1 MKKRILSSLLACSL
15 LFTVVAAPAIAFADD
30 FDTQIEQKNKEITEL
45 QSKQAALQSQISS
58 LEAEVAGINAKA
70 QELFAK
76 KETLTK
82 ETEQL
87 QQEIADLEVRIE
99 RREEAIRNQARD
111 VQVNGSQT
119 TLIEAVINADSI
131 TDAIGRVQAMS
142 TIVNA
147 NNDLVTQQKEDKQA
161 VEDKKIEN
169 ETKLG
174 EIQETHVTL
183 EAQKGELERS
193 QADLA
198 VAKADYALQQAS
210 KESEKEAIKER
221 KAAAEA
227 EQARIAEEARL
238 AARAQRQ
245 AAQEAQAQEEAQAA
259 TSNTTNQTTNNQINN
274 SQTSTNNNSS
284 NNQTSS
290 SSNNTSSSNT
300 PSSSTTEES
309 NTSVE
314 TPAPA
319 PVAPTPTPAPAPS
332 GNGSSVIAEAYKYLG
347 VPYVWGGKTPSGFDC
362 SGFTSYVFRNA
373 TGREIGGWTVPQE
386 SAGTKISVA
395 EAQPGDLYFWG
406 SAGSTY
412 HVAIALGGGQYIHA
426 PSPGQSVSVSS
437 VGSWGPSFAV
447 RM

>member
-238 AARAQRQ
+238 AAQAQRQ

-290 SSNNTSSSNT
+290 SSNNTSS
-300 PSSSTTEES
+300 S

>member
-174 EIQETHVTL
+174 EIQETQVTL

-210 KESEKEAIKER
+210 KESEKDAIKER

-238 AARAQRQ
+238 AAQAQRQ

-290 SSNNTSSSNT
+290 SSNNTSS
-300 PSSSTTEES
+300 S

-426 PSPGQSVSVSS
+426 PTTGKTVS
-437 VGSWGPSFAV
+437 VGSVGSYGPSFAV

>member
-174 EIQETHVTL
+174 EIQETQVTL

-238 AARAQRQ
+238 AAQAQRQ

-300 PSSSTTEES
+300 
-309 NTSVE
+309 SVE
-314 TPAPA
+314 TPA

-395 EAQPGDLYFWG
+395 EAQPGDLYLWG

-412 HVAIALGGGQYIHA
+412 HVPIALGGGQYIHA
-426 PSPGQSVSVSS
+426 PTTGKTVS
-437 VGSWGPSFAV
+437 VGSVGSYGPSFAV

>member
-30 FDTQIEQKNKEITEL
+30 FDTQIQQKNKEITEL

-210 KESEKEAIKER
+210 KESEKDAIKER

-238 AARAQRQ
+238 AAQAQRQ

-290 SSNNTSSSNT
+290 SSNNTSS
-300 PSSSTTEES
+300 S

-426 PSPGQSVSVSS
+426 PTTGKTVS
-437 VGSWGPSFAV
+437 VGSVGSYGPSFAV

>member
-174 EIQETHVTL
+174 EIQETQVTL

-198 VAKADYALQQAS
+198 VAKEIMLYNKRQKKVKKKQSKNVKQQQ
-210 KESEKEAIKER
+210 KQNKLESLKK
-221 KAAAEA
+221 
-227 EQARIAEEARL
+227 
-238 AARAQRQ
+238 
-245 AAQEAQAQEEAQAA
+245 
-259 TSNTTNQTTNNQINN
+259 
-274 SQTSTNNNSS
+274 
-284 NNQTSS
+284 
-290 SSNNTSSSNT
+290 
-300 PSSSTTEES
+300 
-309 NTSVE
+309 
-314 TPAPA
+314 
-319 PVAPTPTPAPAPS
+319 
-332 GNGSSVIAEAYKYLG
+332 
-347 VPYVWGGKTPSGFDC
+347 
-362 SGFTSYVFRNA
+362 
-373 TGREIGGWTVPQE
+373 
-386 SAGTKISVA
+386 
-395 EAQPGDLYFWG
+395 
-406 SAGSTY
+406 
-412 HVAIALGGGQYIHA
+412 HV
-426 PSPGQSVSVSS
+426 
-437 VGSWGPSFAV
+437 
-447 RM
+447 

>member
-174 EIQETHVTL
+174 EIQETQVTL

-210 KESEKEAIKER
+210 KESEKDAIKER

-238 AARAQRQ
+238 AAQAQRQ

-290 SSNNTSSSNT
+290 SSNNTSS
-300 PSSSTTEES
+300 S

-386 SAGTKISVA
+386 SAGTKISVS

>member
-174 EIQETHVTL
+174 EIQETQVTL

-238 AARAQRQ
+238 AAQAQRQ
-245 AAQEAQAQEEAQAA
+245 AAQEAQAQAA

-290 SSNNTSSSNT
+290 SSNNTSS
-300 PSSSTTEES
+300 S

-386 SAGTKISVA
+386 SAGTKISVS

>member
-174 EIQETHVTL
+174 EIQETQVTL

-238 AARAQRQ
+238 AAQAQRQ

-290 SSNNTSSSNT
+290 SSNNTSS
-300 PSSSTTEES
+300 S

>member
-174 EIQETHVTL
+174 EIQETQVTL

-238 AARAQRQ
+238 AAQAQRQ

-290 SSNNTSSSNT
+290 SSNNTSS
-300 PSSSTTEES
+300 S

-426 PSPGQSVSVSS
+426 PTTGKTVS
-437 VGSWGPSFAV
+437 VGSVGSYGPSFAV

>member
-238 AARAQRQ
+238 AAQAQRQ

-290 SSNNTSSSNT
+290 SSNNTSS
-300 PSSSTTEES
+300 S

-426 PSPGQSVSVSS
+426 PTTGKTVS
-437 VGSWGPSFAV
+437 VGSVGSYGPSFAV

>member
-210 KESEKEAIKER
+210 KESEKDAIKER

-238 AARAQRQ
+238 AAQAQRQ
-245 AAQEAQAQEEAQAA
+245 AAQEAQAQAA

-290 SSNNTSSSNT
+290 SSNNTSS
-300 PSSSTTEES
+300 S

-426 PSPGQSVSVSS
+426 PTTGKTVS
-437 VGSWGPSFAV
+437 VGSVGSYGPSFAV

>member
-174 EIQETHVTL
+174 EIQETQVTL

-238 AARAQRQ
+238 AAQAQRQ
-245 AAQEAQAQEEAQAA
+245 AAHEAQAQEEAQAA

-290 SSNNTSSSNT
+290 SSNNTSS
-300 PSSSTTEES
+300 S

-426 PSPGQSVSVSS
+426 PTTGKTVS
-437 VGSWGPSFAV
+437 VGSVGSYGPSFAV

>member
-210 KESEKEAIKER
+210 KESEKDAIKER

-238 AARAQRQ
+238 AAQAQRQ

-290 SSNNTSSSNT
+290 SSNNTSS
-300 PSSSTTEES
+300 S

-426 PSPGQSVSVSS
+426 PTTGKTVS
-437 VGSWGPSFAV
+437 VGSVGSYGPSFAV

>member
-210 KESEKEAIKER
+210 KESEKDAIKER

-238 AARAQRQ
+238 AAQAQRQ

-290 SSNNTSSSNT
+290 SSNNTSS
-300 PSSSTTEES
+300 S

-386 SAGTKISVA
+386 SAGTKISVS

>member
-174 EIQETHVTL
+174 EIQETQVTL

-238 AARAQRQ
+238 AAQAQRQ
-245 AAQEAQAQEEAQAA
+245 AAQEAQAQAA

-290 SSNNTSSSNT
+290 SSNNTSS
-300 PSSSTTEES
+300 S

-386 SAGTKISVA
+386 SAGTKISVG

-426 PSPGQSVSVSS
+426 PTTGKTVS
-437 VGSWGPSFAV
+437 VGSVGSYGPSFAV

>member
-30 FDTQIEQKNKEITEL
+30 FDTQIQQKNKEITEL

-210 KESEKEAIKER
+210 KESEKDAIKER

-238 AARAQRQ
+238 AAQAQRQ

-290 SSNNTSSSNT
+290 SSNNTSS
-300 PSSSTTEES
+300 S

-386 SAGTKISVA
+386 SAGTKISVS

>member
-238 AARAQRQ
+238 AAQAQRQ
-245 AAQEAQAQEEAQAA
+245 AAQEAQAQAA

-290 SSNNTSSSNT
+290 SSNNTSS
-300 PSSSTTEES
+300 S

-426 PSPGQSVSVSS
+426 PTTGKTVS
-437 VGSWGPSFAV
+437 VGSVGSYGPSFAV

>member
-174 EIQETHVTL
+174 EIQETQVTL

-238 AARAQRQ
+238 AAQAQRQ
-245 AAQEAQAQEEAQAA
+245 AAQEAQAQEAAQAA

-300 PSSSTTEES
+300 
-309 NTSVE
+309 SVE
-314 TPAPA
+314 
-319 PVAPTPTPAPAPS
+319 TPAPAPS

>member
-174 EIQETHVTL
+174 EIQETQVTL

-238 AARAQRQ
+238 AAQAQRQ
-245 AAQEAQAQEEAQAA
+245 AAQEAQAQEAQAQAA

-300 PSSSTTEES
+300 
-309 NTSVE
+309 SVE
-314 TPAPA
+314 TPA

-426 PSPGQSVSVSS
+426 PTTGKTVS
-437 VGSWGPSFAV
+437 VGSVGSYGPSFAV

>member
-174 EIQETHVTL
+174 EIQETQVTL

-238 AARAQRQ
+238 AAQ
-245 AAQEAQAQEEAQAA
+245 AAQEAQAQEAAQAA

-300 PSSSTTEES
+300 
-309 NTSVE
+309 SVE
-314 TPAPA
+314 
-319 PVAPTPTPAPAPS
+319 TPAPAPS

>member
-15 LFTVVAAPAIAFADD
+15 LFTVAVAPSIALADD
-30 FDTQIEQKNKEITEL
+30 FDTQIEQKDKEINEL
-45 QSKQAALQSQISS
+45 QSKQANLQSQINA
-58 LEAEVAGINAKA
+58 LEGEVAGINAKA

-76 KETLTK
+76 KETLSK

-119 TLIEAVINADSI
+119 TLIDAVINADSI

-161 VEDKKIEN
+161 VEDKTVEN
-169 ETKLG
+169 ELKMA
-174 EIQETHVTL
+174 EIEATHVSL

-198 VAKADYALQQAS
+198 VVKADFALQQSS
-210 KESEKEAIKER
+210 KESEKGAIRER

-227 EQARIAEEARL
+227 ERARIAEETRL
-238 AARAQRQ
+238 VAETQRRAAEQAQAQ
-245 AAQEAQAQEEAQAA
+245 QEAQA
-259 TSNTTNQTTNNQINN
+259 TNTTNE
-274 SQTSTNNNSS
+274 TSNPTNNNHT
-284 NNQTSS
+284 NNATTE
-290 SSNNTSSSNT
+290 NTNT
-300 PSSSTTEES
+300 PSRPNVNEG
-309 NTSVE
+309 NNNNNNVIVE
-314 TPAPA
+314 TPAAPT
-319 PVAPTPTPAPAPS
+319 PVAPTPPAVTPAPPAPS
-332 GNGSSVIAEAYKYLG
+332 GNGSAVIAEAYKYLG

-362 SGFTSYVFRNA
+362 SGFTSYVYRNA

-386 SAGTKISVA
+386 SAGATISVGD
-395 EAQPGDLYFWG
+395 AQPGDLYFWG
-406 SAGSTY
+406 SAGGTY

-426 PSPGQSVSVSS
+426 PTPGQNVS
-437 VGSWGPSFAV
+437 VGSVGAWGPSFAV

>member
-174 EIQETHVTL
+174 EIQETQVTL

-238 AARAQRQ
+238 AAQAQRQ

-290 SSNNTSSSNT
+290 SSNNTSS
-300 PSSSTTEES
+300 S

-386 SAGTKISVA
+386 SAGTKISVS

>member
-174 EIQETHVTL
+174 EIQETQVTL

-238 AARAQRQ
+238 AAQAQRQ

-300 PSSSTTEES
+300 
-309 NTSVE
+309 SVE

-332 GNGSSVIAEAYKYLG
+332 GNGSSVIAEAYKFLG

>member
-174 EIQETHVTL
+174 EIQETQVTL

-238 AARAQRQ
+238 AAQAQRQ
-245 AAQEAQAQEEAQAA
+245 AAQEAQAQAA

-290 SSNNTSSSNT
+290 SSNNTSS
-300 PSSSTTEES
+300 S

>member
-174 EIQETHVTL
+174 EIQETQVTL

-238 AARAQRQ
+238 AAQAQRQ

-290 SSNNTSSSNT
+290 SSNNTSS
-300 PSSSTTEES
+300 S

-426 PSPGQSVSVSS
+426 PTTGQTVS
-437 VGSWGPSFAV
+437 VGSVGSYGPSFAV

>member
-198 VAKADYALQQAS
+198 VAKADYAYNKHQKKVKKMQLKNVKQQQ
-210 KESEKEAIKER
+210 KQNKLESLKK
-221 KAAAEA
+221 
-227 EQARIAEEARL
+227 
-238 AARAQRQ
+238 
-245 AAQEAQAQEEAQAA
+245 
-259 TSNTTNQTTNNQINN
+259 
-274 SQTSTNNNSS
+274 
-284 NNQTSS
+284 
-290 SSNNTSSSNT
+290 
-300 PSSSTTEES
+300 
-309 NTSVE
+309 
-314 TPAPA
+314 
-319 PVAPTPTPAPAPS
+319 
-332 GNGSSVIAEAYKYLG
+332 
-347 VPYVWGGKTPSGFDC
+347 
-362 SGFTSYVFRNA
+362 
-373 TGREIGGWTVPQE
+373 
-386 SAGTKISVA
+386 
-395 EAQPGDLYFWG
+395 
-406 SAGSTY
+406 
-412 HVAIALGGGQYIHA
+412 HV
-426 PSPGQSVSVSS
+426 
-437 VGSWGPSFAV
+437 
-447 RM
+447 